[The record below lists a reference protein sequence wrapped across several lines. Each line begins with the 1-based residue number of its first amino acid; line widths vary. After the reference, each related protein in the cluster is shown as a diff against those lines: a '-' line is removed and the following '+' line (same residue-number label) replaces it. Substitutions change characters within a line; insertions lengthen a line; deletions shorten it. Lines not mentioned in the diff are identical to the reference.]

1 MHLMGRFST
10 KNDLIMHNIIRDSLR
25 YSKLTGTSDDP
36 EDLEEY
42 SNQLLVRYTK
52 EQLICVL
59 NMRRVL
65 NSWIITAGEIC
76 DSVIIN
82 D

>member
-42 SNQLLVRYTK
+42 SNQLLVCYIK
-52 EQLICVL
+52 KQLIYFP
-59 NMRRVL
+59 NMRRIL
-65 NSWIITAGEIC
+65 
-76 DSVIIN
+76 DS
-82 D
+82 